1 MKLKSQL
8 LKVYIDAMAKEK
20 ISHWVA
26 LAKGEV
32 SGLGIVSEVR
42 DDKGVLT
49 GFFVEDVFLVKQSSS
64 SASTELDDSAV
75 SATLVELDSK
85 GVDIGLVKL
94 WWHSHGDLGVFWS
107 TTDEECAAGLAN
119 SRYFISI
126 VVNKK
131 GDLKCRVDL
140 YDPIRVVLDDVPV
153 ETVMPDFGLLE
164 ECTAEF
170 KEKVTEAAA
179 FELQGF
185 SQEPLMACH
194 GAYGYEAYD
203 SLTEAQYRQLVALE
217 DRLEQGLI
225 TYPEYMDRYEALTGG
240 KVAIGPKGDGFIN

>member
-1 MKLKSQL
+1 MKLKSQQ

-32 SGLGIVSEVR
+32 SGLGLVSEVR

-49 GFFVEDVFLVKQSSS
+49 GLFVEDVFLVKQSSS
-64 SASTELDDSAV
+64 SASTELEDCAV

-85 GVDIGLVKL
+85 GVDVGLIKL

-107 TTDEECAAGLAN
+107 TTDEECASGLAN

-140 YDPIRVVLDDVPV
+140 YDPIRVVLDEVPI
-153 ETVMPDFGLLE
+153 ETVFPNFGLLE
-164 ECTAEF
+164 KCTAEF
-170 KEKVTEAAA
+170 KEKVTEA
-179 FELQGF
+179 
-185 SQEPLMACH
+185 EPLMACH
-194 GAYGYEAYD
+194 GAYGYDCRPYDLNEAQVKE
-203 SLTEAQYRQLVALE
+203 LTELE
-217 DRLEQGLI
+217 DKMERGLV
-225 TYPEYMDRYEALTGG
+225 TYGEFCARYFEMTGE
-240 KVAIGPKGDGFIN
+240 KHVVYGPTEDSFYN